1 MDLDGIGYV
10 QELQAEKARIRAAAS
25 KNMSPAA
32 LARLPKPIVIKR
44 ETIAPVILATKRDA
58 ISPAYK
64 ASAKKAALASA
75 ARRASTMPMLKVK
88 RVKPARLHLLNGR
101 ADGAGD
107 RVLFE
112 KIVELASTA
121 SGISTYELHDF
132 KRERKTVAVRHV
144 CWRLLREFSGLST
157 GAMAKLTG
165 RGCHSSIMNGIGK
178 ALEWVRTTHQ
188 GSALYW
194 ELRTRLSALG
204 LVIVDD
210 LESKRGGKS

>member
-1 MDLDGIGYV
+1 MDLDGIGYF
-10 QELQAEKARIRAAAS
+10 QALQAEKARIRAAAS

-44 ETIAPVILATKRDA
+44 EALAPVILATKRDA
-58 ISPAYK
+58 ISPLYK
-64 ASAKKAALASA
+64 TSAKKAALASA
-75 ARRASTMPMLKVK
+75 ARRASTGPMLKVK

-107 RVLFE
+107 RALFE
-112 KIVELASTA
+112 KIVELAATA
-121 SGISTYELHDF
+121 SGLTTYELHDF

-144 CWRLLREFSGLST
+144 CWRLLREFTGLST

-178 ALEWVRTTHQ
+178 AMEWTATPQ
-188 GSALYW
+188 GAALYW
-194 ELRTRLSALG
+194 ELRTRLSTLG
-204 LVIVDD
+204 CVIVDD
-210 LESKRGGKS
+210 LEIKRGGK